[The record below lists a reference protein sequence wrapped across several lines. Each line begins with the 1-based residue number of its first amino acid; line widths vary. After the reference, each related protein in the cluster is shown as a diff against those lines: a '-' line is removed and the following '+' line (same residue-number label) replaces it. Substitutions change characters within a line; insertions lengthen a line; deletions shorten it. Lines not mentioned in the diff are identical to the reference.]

1 MNRKIFVLLLSILFF
16 CLFGG
21 IILAQTYKEPSGQFK
36 EICDKTS
43 CELENPLG
51 TGEADPRVIIGQGIR
66 TILGIVGSVALAVF
80 IYGGILWLTS
90 GGNEQRITKGKD
102 VILWATLGLVV
113 IFAAYAI
120 VGFFLGGGFLGIFFA
135 V

>member
-1 MNRKIFVLLLSILFF
+1 MDKKITLLLILVFYF
-16 CLFGG
+16 
-21 IILAQTYKEPSGQFK
+21 SGQIVLAAPF
-36 EICDKTS
+36 IQGTPPSIPQGGCDTQG
-43 CELENPLG
+43 CELKNPLG
-51 TGEADPRVIIGQGIR
+51 TDNTDPRVIIGQGIR

-90 GGNEQRITKGKD
+90 GGNEQRIKKGKD